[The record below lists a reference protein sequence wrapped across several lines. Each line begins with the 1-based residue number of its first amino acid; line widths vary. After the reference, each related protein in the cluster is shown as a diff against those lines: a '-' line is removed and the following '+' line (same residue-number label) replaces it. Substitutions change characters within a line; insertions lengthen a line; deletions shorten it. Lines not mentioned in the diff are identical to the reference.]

1 MLHGKCKTC
10 QVPDSELSCIVAHL
24 QAKMALLMPWWTL
37 EAGPEPMK
45 ALAGLSGD
53 AATISFLL
61 NEQTSAANGRLP
73 PGAISVKD
81 ARQVAL
87 EQGDVLLNSAAAGE
101 TDWNSIR
108 PAPCRQ
114 VSECRPFSSGRFCL
128 GSMTCRR
135 RQE

>member
-1 MLHGKCKTC
+1 MLPSNGKTS
-10 QVPDSELSCIVAHL
+10 QIPDSKLSCSVAHL

-37 EAGPEPMK
+37 ESGPEPMK

-53 AATISFLL
+53 AAKISFLL

-87 EQGDVLLNSAAAGE
+87 EQGDILLNSAAAGE

-108 PAPCRQ
+108 PALADKYRSAGL
-114 VSECRPFSSGRFCL
+114 SEVADFVL
-128 GSMTCRR
+128 AA
-135 RQE
+135 